1 MATHTG
7 TVLGQ
12 SNAEYPDPSYAVAAG
27 LYVATLLAPLIV
39 LILSLALSDAAVLYL
54 SFLGA
59 VAGIAVV
66 AGWSVSRIR
75 GLAVSLGGDA
85 TVWLL
90 AVLPFMW
97 SVGVFG
103 SSAIGREVPD
113 IAGPLA
119 VVGTGGGCLLGL
131 VLITLSR
138 SRYAM
143 AVLADAEEFAHW
155 EAHWPR
161 RWRYLSLGGMVVAM
175 VAGAIGIIVQFVSGV
190 DWAGSLYYLIFV
202 WTPLA
207 GAANP
212 RTFRVTAAGL
222 AIERSPLKRLQPWSA
237 FKGYTLTPDALI
249 IQTTAWWRPA
259 YRSDREDIDEDELNA
274 VVASLNKMLTGCE

>member
-1 MATHTG
+1 MATHTRG
-7 TVLGQ
+7 ALGQ
-12 SNAEYPDPSYAVAAG
+12 SNAEYPDPSYAIAAG
-27 LYVATLLAPLIV
+27 LYVAALLAPVVV

-75 GLAVSLGGDA
+75 GLAVSLGGNTA
-85 TVWLL
+85 VRLL
-90 AVLPFMW
+90 AVFPLVW

-103 SSAIGREVPD
+103 SSAVGREVPD

-119 VVGTGGGCLLGL
+119 VVGTGGGFLLGL
-131 VLITLSR
+131 LLIALSR

-143 AVLADAEEFAHW
+143 AVLTDAEEFAQW
-155 EAHWPR
+155 EARWPR
-161 RWRYLSLGGMVVAM
+161 RWRYLSLVGMVVAV
-175 VAGAIGIIVQFVSGV
+175 VAGGVGIIVQFVFGV
-190 DWAGSLYYLIFV
+190 DWAGSIYYLMFI

-222 AIERSPLKRLQPWSA
+222 VVERSPLKRFQPWSA
-237 FKGYTLTPDALI
+237 IKGYTLTNDALI

-259 YRSDREDIDEDELNA
+259 YRSDREDVEELNTI
-274 VVASLNKMLTGCE
+274 VASLDEMLIDHK